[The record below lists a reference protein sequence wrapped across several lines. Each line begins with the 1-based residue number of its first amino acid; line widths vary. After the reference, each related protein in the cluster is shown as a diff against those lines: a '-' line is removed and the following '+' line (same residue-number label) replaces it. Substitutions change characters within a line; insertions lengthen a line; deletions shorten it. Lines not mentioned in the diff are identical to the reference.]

1 MSRAAAAAAAAVLAA
16 SVLSAAGGA
25 EAPSYE
31 RAPPASASAA
41 PAQAAAP
48 ATTAPTARSIW
59 DGAFTEG
66 QAARGQERYR
76 TACAMCHADDLL
88 GAQGPALVGQAFL
101 DRWAGSTVFDMM
113 QVIKQSMPQE
123 APDSLGL
130 PAYVD
135 IVSFLLKSNGAPA
148 GASELPT
155 ESDALRKILVASHK

>member
-1 MSRAAAAAAAAVLAA
+1 VEYTPAVLKRYPEAADLIRRAAGTSRPAAAGAPARAQAAAAA
-16 SVLSAAGGA
+16 
-25 EAPSYE
+25 
-31 RAPPASASAA
+31 PAK
-41 PAQAAAP
+41 
-48 ATTAPTARSIW
+48 SIW

-76 TACAMCHADDLL
+76 TACAACHAEDLL

-101 DRWAGSTVFDMM
+101 DRWAGSAVFDMV

-155 ESDALRKILVASHK
+155 EPDGLRQILVSSHK

>member
-1 MSRAAAAAAAAVLAA
+1 MGRLGKTLVIVVAAWLLPTVGLD
-16 SVLSAAGGA
+16 AAGAQG
-25 EAPSYE
+25 
-31 RAPPASASAA
+31 AA
-41 PAQAAAP
+41 PAK
-48 ATTAPTARSIW
+48 SIW

-76 TACAMCHADDLL
+76 TACGACHAEDLL

-101 DRWAGSTVFDMM
+101 DRWAGSTVFDMV

-123 APDSLGL
+123 APDSLGM

-135 IVSFLLKSNGAPA
+135 IVSYLLKSNGGPA

-155 ESDALRKILVASHK
+155 EADALRQILVASRTPAR

>member
-1 MSRAAAAAAAAVLAA
+1 MGKTLVIVVAAWLLPTVGLD
-16 SVLSAAGGA
+16 AAGAQG
-25 EAPSYE
+25 
-31 RAPPASASAA
+31 AA
-41 PAQAAAP
+41 PAK
-48 ATTAPTARSIW
+48 SIW

-76 TACAMCHADDLL
+76 TACGACHAEDLL

-101 DRWAGSTVFDMM
+101 DRWAGSTVFDMV

-135 IVSFLLKSNGAPA
+135 IVSYLLKSNGSPA
-148 GASELPT
+148 GPSELPAGP
-155 ESDALRKILVASHK
+155 DALRQILVTSHAPVR